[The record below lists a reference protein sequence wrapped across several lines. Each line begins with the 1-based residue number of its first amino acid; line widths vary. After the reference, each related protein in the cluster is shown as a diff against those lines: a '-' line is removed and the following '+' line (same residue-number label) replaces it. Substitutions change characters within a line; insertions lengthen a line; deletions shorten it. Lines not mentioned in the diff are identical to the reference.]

1 MRTNLILTL
10 DAVQSAPFRMIIRA
24 LDSEFK
30 DLSGATVKRPDC
42 VETAKRNRDDRGFT
56 LVELVVVLTILA
68 ILAAML
74 VPALTRYIDKAK
86 GQRLISRARSLL
98 TASQTVVST
107 NYAKSSGF
115 ERSTDYF
122 RENRLSDEIIELSEI
137 DGDFKCSIGVDEGYQ
152 VNALY
157 YSENDRAAYYNG
169 EWQLLDIA
177 TRPSDTP
184 IVIKGNQIQVPGSYF
199 TELANSGEY
208 TKSSDVDLLLSVEE
222 MQRQAIQRYKKDGL
236 SGRYAYVI
244 RFENRQAY
252 IAEVNQN
259 AQTFL
264 RNSNDIVNC
273 NYKYLVV
280 VDGNTVGTNLVVD
293 TESKKVTG
301 QDARIYINQW
311 HNEFYGF
318 DMKQYQ

>member
-10 DAVQSAPFRMIIRA
+10 DAVQYAPFRMIIRA

-42 VETAKRNRDDRGFT
+42 IETAKRNRDDRGFT

-74 VPALTRYIDKAK
+74 VPALTGYIDKAK

-152 VNALY
+152 VIALY
-157 YSENDRAAYYNG
+157 YSENDRATYYNG

-177 TRPSDTP
+177 TSPSDTP

-208 TKSSDVDLLLSVEE
+208 TKKSDKDLLLSVEE

-236 SGRYAYVI
+236 RGRYAYVI
-244 RFENRQAY
+244 RFKNRQAY
-252 IAEVNQN
+252 ISDVTQDAE
-259 AQTFL
+259 TLL
-264 RNSNDIVNC
+264 RNSNDIVIY

-293 TESKKVTG
+293 TESKEVTG
-301 QDARIYINQW
+301 QAARIYINQW
-311 HNEFYGF
+311 HNEFSGF